1 MAVRTKSQWHNED
14 SNRSLEEIGG
24 AIAFNGWKLAVDKAI
39 TLHGEH
45 FIYNDDQQ
53 RLDVISEYL
62 IYQAQIV
69 DRIASGMLDGEER
82 QTLITALVL
91 KMADH
96 IADNASELLGSED
109 PRSVFI
115 ARFNQ
120 RAGEYAEFG
129 FTDEGPSYPFMR
141 HLGFEIQ
148 QVMGESQENRW
159 VIDQVMDK
167 DGPDVYKQLKRIT
180 RNLFM

>member
-1 MAVRTKSQWHNED
+1 MAVRIKSQWHDDD
-14 SNRSLEEIGG
+14 SARSLEEIGG

-45 FIYNDDQQ
+45 FVYSDDRQ
-53 RLDVISEYL
+53 RLNVISEYL

-69 DRIASGMLDGEER
+69 DRIASDMLDADDR
-82 QTLITALVL
+82 QALITALVL

-96 IADNASELLGSED
+96 IHDNASELIGSQD
-109 PRSVFI
+109 ARADFI
-115 ARFNQ
+115 QRFNQ

-129 FTDEGPSYPFMR
+129 FTSEGPSYPFMR

-148 QVMGESQENRW
+148 QVMGDSQENRW

-167 DGPDVYKQLKRIT
+167 DGPEVYKQLKRIT